1 MRTGRDR
8 DKGSRDEER
17 RRGRGEAG
25 WVVHPSKISRKFPSG
40 EEALIKR
47 WPLGVEWMVDGR
59 EMLWGRWF
67 KDEYEGS
74 SREFR
79 CKEGKVW
86 RVSRLENFG
95 KIWKEDFM
103 CIYFIWKN
111 FDLRF
116 CPIFDMIQGKN
127 LAKRKF

>member
-1 MRTGRDR
+1 M
-8 DKGSRDEER
+8 
-17 RRGRGEAG
+17 
-25 WVVHPSKISRKFPSG
+25 
-40 EEALIKR
+40 IKR